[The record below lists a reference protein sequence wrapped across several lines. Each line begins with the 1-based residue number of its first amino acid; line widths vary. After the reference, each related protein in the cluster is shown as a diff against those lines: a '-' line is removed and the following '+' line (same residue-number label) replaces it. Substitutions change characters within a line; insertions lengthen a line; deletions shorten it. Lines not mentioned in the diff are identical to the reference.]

1 MFSAEDKETKEIWKG
16 EPNVIELCG
25 RFHTGAENVFDLLNE
40 AFNEVHSDVYKECI
54 SLDGQFRDVNL
65 NVLLSLDFHFG
76 IKIQMNITLNPVK
89 VDEVGRLTSLLL
101 DSNEKILKLENRMNE
116 MDDKFKKMEV
126 VKKQVLHDIVLHGVY
141 NVVNSNLEYMTI
153 QIESYGDWKTIQN
166 RETGLYLRC
175 GDANILHGFDR
186 AGHSLDERFKIYTD
200 GSQIYISDC
209 EKYHHQTS
217 EKYHNL
223 RFLNTRGNDW
233 AFRFIY

>member
-1 MFSAEDKETKEIWKG
+1 MNLDIINHSLKFKSIPSKTFRFQVKYEPENDVVMFSAEDKETKEIWKG

-101 DSNEKILKLENRMNE
+101 DSNEKIL
-116 MDDKFKKMEV
+116 
-126 VKKQVLHDIVLHGVY
+126 
-141 NVVNSNLEYMTI
+141 
-153 QIESYGDWKTIQN
+153 
-166 RETGLYLRC
+166 
-175 GDANILHGFDR
+175 
-186 AGHSLDERFKIYTD
+186 
-200 GSQIYISDC
+200 
-209 EKYHHQTS
+209 
-217 EKYHNL
+217 
-223 RFLNTRGNDW
+223 
-233 AFRFIY
+233 